1 VNLISVNGLRKNAG
15 MKTLFSGLSFGLSE
29 GEKIAL
35 IGRNGSGKSTLMKIL
50 AGATESDG
58 GEVVKNTATRIAYLA
73 QNASLDNSISIEE
86 FFRRDANPAVALLL
100 EYEKAAQNGFSDRL
114 SELEHEMEKTGAW
127 FYQSTAKSLL
137 KALGIDNLSQKL
149 GELSGGM
156 KRKVEIA
163 DFLLHPADCLMLD
176 EPTNHLDMQSIA
188 FLEKYLMQTRSC
200 LFIIT
205 HDRYF
210 LENITDT
217 IWEISTLGLRRY
229 KGNYATYL
237 TLKEEEILSLER
249 SEEKRLK
256 KLATEKEWLNR
267 QPKARG
273 TKARAR
279 IDLVE
284 KLKIPAY
291 TKESDIV
298 AFASESARLG
308 KTILQAINIS
318 RSYGN
323 TLIFPSFHFAFE
335 AGQRIG
341 VIGGNGSG
349 KSTLLS
355 ILAGVKD
362 PDTGSVIRG
371 VNTRIGYFDQQ
382 AENLREDASILASIQ
397 EFGREFKAANGDR
410 ISAKDFLEMFLFP
423 PEEQHR
429 PVSSLSGGE
438 RRRLYLLT
446 ILAQSP
452 NFLILDEPT
461 NDLDLST
468 LQVLEDYL
476 IRFPGTL
483 LVVSHDRYFLDRTVD
498 SFLIM
503 DKGEEI
509 VRYAGT
515 ASEAVSL
522 LTERKEPAVEKA
534 VREKNR
540 SEKLSYKD
548 QREKDN
554 ILKEIPTME
563 KRLETIHGLLSGGET
578 DPEKLMRLSQEYEQL
593 EEKLFSAME
602 RLESLGG

>member
-1 VNLISVNGLRKNAG
+1 
-15 MKTLFSGLSFGLSE
+15 
-29 GEKIAL
+29 
-35 IGRNGSGKSTLMKIL
+35 
-50 AGATESDG
+50 
-58 GEVVKNTATRIAYLA
+58 
-73 QNASLDNSISIEE
+73 
-86 FFRRDANPAVALLL
+86 
-100 EYEKAAQNGFSDRL
+100 
-114 SELEHEMEKTGAW
+114 
-127 FYQSTAKSLL
+127 
-137 KALGIDNLSQKL
+137 
-149 GELSGGM
+149 M

-200 LFIIT
+200 VFIIT

-318 RSYGN
+318 RTYGN

-382 AENLREDASILASIQ
+382 AENLREDASIVATIQ
-397 EFGREFKAANGDR
+397 EFGREFKAANGDK

-446 ILAQSP
+446 VLAQSP

-522 LTERKEPAVEKA
+522 LTERKEPVVDKT

-540 SEKLSYKD
+540 SEKLSYKE
-548 QREKDN
+548 QREKDS
-554 ILKEIPTME
+554 IVKEIPSME
-563 KRLETIHGLLSGGET
+563 KRLDTIHTLLSGAET
-578 DPEKLMRLSQEYEQL
+578 DPEKLARLSQEYEQL
-593 EEKLFSAME
+593 DEKLFAAME